1 MLQEQSLFRLFSF
14 SRRIFT
20 LYYGNNNL
28 KGSYKM
34 KRKRKI
40 YTPESGM
47 KGVISIIKQA
57 GLQIKSIEYL
67 LFIEQDDEAVYAI
80 GVIATKKEFEE
91 LQTEISYNQPK
102 EV

>member
-1 MLQEQSLFRLFSF
+1 
-14 SRRIFT
+14 
-20 LYYGNNNL
+20 
-28 KGSYKM
+28 M

-102 EV
+102 EVWLFIQKKFARTFSFLN